1 MHHLDA
7 GPRDGPARRARR
19 DSPLSEKL
27 GSLSVCANEKKP
39 RATGRILA
47 PSESGQKAINF
58 TTSHRMEMKMCD
70 AACLYSKMTTTE
82 NLIFSCATF
91 SWDNF

>member
-39 RATGRILA
+39 RATGRKLA
-47 PSESGQKAINF
+47 PSQSGQKGHKFYNI
-58 TTSHRMEMKMCD
+58 TSHGN
-70 AACLYSKMTTTE
+70 E
-82 NLIFSCATF
+82 NVCRLRVTRHAFIQR
-91 SWDNF
+91 

>member
-27 GSLSVCANEKKP
+27 GSLRYALKNKL
-39 RATGRILA
+39 RDYLG
-47 PSESGQKAINF
+47 
-58 TTSHRMEMKMCD
+58 
-70 AACLYSKMTTTE
+70 
-82 NLIFSCATF
+82 IFPKWRTPPTPPLLGTP
-91 SWDNF
+91 

>member
-58 TTSHRMEMKMCD
+58 TTSHRMEMKMCVVLEWRGMPLFKD
-70 AACLYSKMTTTE
+70 DDDGKP
-82 NLIFSCATF
+82 
-91 SWDNF
+91 NF